1 MSEGLKKF
9 LPWILLLAMGLGW
22 GLAFSLAKLAIMAGG
37 MPLGMALWQMVA
49 STVMTFAICKL
60 RGLPI
65 PFSRHH
71 IVNYLIVSVLATSV
85 PSSCLM
91 FAAGRV
97 PAGVVAI
104 TIAIVPMLTY
114 ALATGLGRERQSMVR
129 LTGLLCGIAAILLLV
144 LPETS
149 FPDRSAVPWI
159 LVAAIAPTFHAFNN
173 INLTRPAMADMHPL
187 HIIFGANLIGAMTLL
202 PMAVLSGQMFPLAF
216 PFGVL
221 EWALLGNSVIS
232 VLAFVSFITT
242 IKLAGPVFASQTG
255 YLVTISGVIW
265 GMMLFGET
273 HSAWVWASLVV
284 MLIGLSLVSPRQT
297 SNNTP

>member
-1 MSEGLKKF
+1 MSEDLKKF

-37 MPLGMALWQMVA
+37 MPLGMAFWQMVA
-49 STVMTFAICKL
+49 STVMTFVICKL

-65 PFSRHH
+65 PLSRHH

-202 PMAVLSGQMFPLAF
+202 PLAVLSGQMFPLAF

-221 EWALLGNSVIS
+221 EWALLGNSVIN

-284 MLIGLSLVSPRQT
+284 MIIGLSLVSPRRT
-297 SNNTP
+297 SKNTP

>member
-37 MPLGMALWQMVA
+37 MPLGMAFWQMVA

-114 ALATGLGRERQSMVR
+114 ALATGLGCERQSMVR

>member
-1 MSEGLKKF
+1 MSEDLKKF

-37 MPLGMALWQMVA
+37 MPLGMAFWQMVA
-49 STVMTFAICKL
+49 STVMTFVICKL

-65 PFSRHH
+65 PLSSHH

-202 PMAVLSGQMFPLAF
+202 PLAVLSGQMFPLAF

-221 EWALLGNSVIS
+221 EWALLGNSVIN

-284 MLIGLSLVSPRQT
+284 MIIGLSLVSPRRT

>member
-37 MPLGMALWQMVA
+37 MPLGMAFWQMVA

-71 IVNYLIVSVLATSV
+71 IVNYLVVSVLATSV

>member
-37 MPLGMALWQMVA
+37 MPLGMAFWQMVA

-173 INLTRPAMADMHPL
+173 INPTRPAMADMHPL

>member
-1 MSEGLKKF
+1 MSEDLKKF

-37 MPLGMALWQMVA
+37 MPLGMAFWQMVA
-49 STVMTFAICKL
+49 SIAMTFAICKL

-202 PMAVLSGQMFPLAF
+202 PLAVLSGQMFPLAF

-284 MLIGLSLVSPRQT
+284 MIIGLSLVSPRRT
-297 SNNTP
+297 SKNTP

>member
-1 MSEGLKKF
+1 MSEDLKKF

-22 GLAFSLAKLAIMAGG
+22 GLAFSLAQLAIMAGG
-37 MPLGMALWQMVA
+37 MPLGMAFWQMVA
-49 STVMTFAICKL
+49 SIAMTFAICKL

-202 PMAVLSGQMFPLAF
+202 PLAVLSGQMFPLAF

-284 MLIGLSLVSPRQT
+284 MIIGLSLVSPRRT
-297 SNNTP
+297 SKNTP

>member
-1 MSEGLKKF
+1 MSEDLKKF

-37 MPLGMALWQMVA
+37 MPLGMAFWQMVA
-49 STVMTFAICKL
+49 STVMTFVICKL

-65 PFSRHH
+65 PLSSHH

-202 PMAVLSGQMFPLAF
+202 PLAVLSGQMFPLAF

-284 MLIGLSLVSPRQT
+284 MIIGLSLVSPRRT
-297 SNNTP
+297 SKNTP

>member
-37 MPLGMALWQMVA
+37 MPLGMAFWQMVA

-129 LTGLLCGIAAILLLV
+129 LTGLLCGIVAILLLV
-144 LPETS
+144 LPDTS

-273 HSAWVWASLVV
+273 HSTWVWASLVV

-297 SNNTP
+297 SNNTL

>member
-37 MPLGMALWQMVA
+37 MPLGMAFWQMVA

-60 RGLPI
+60 HGLPI

>member
-37 MPLGMALWQMVA
+37 MPLGMAFWQMVA

-129 LTGLLCGIAAILLLV
+129 LTGLLCGIVAILLLV

>member
-37 MPLGMALWQMVA
+37 MPLGMAFWQMVA

-129 LTGLLCGIAAILLLV
+129 LTGLLCGIVAILLLV

-273 HSAWVWASLVV
+273 HSTWVWASLVV

-297 SNNTP
+297 SNNTL

>member
-37 MPLGMALWQMVA
+37 MPLGMAFWQMVA

-91 FAAGRV
+91 FAAGRL

-173 INLTRPAMADMHPL
+173 INLTRPAMANMHPL

>member
-37 MPLGMALWQMVA
+37 MPLGMAFWQMVA